1 MNQKIVITG
10 GTGTFGTN
18 FLFKSLRENL
28 YDKITIFSRD
38 EYKQHNLRIKLSKE
52 FSHQTINDKVRFFI
66 GDVRDKERLIC
77 AFREADY
84 VIHAAALKHVH
95 LCEYNPQE
103 AIKTNIVG
111 TQNVI
116 DAAIENNVKKVICLS
131 TDKCVDP
138 INLYGST
145 KLCLEK
151 IALNGNFLTKKN
163 NGTIFSVVRYG
174 NVIGSR
180 GSVIPTVV
188 NCQKENLDF
197 TLTDP
202 CMTRFWLTITDAINL
217 CLFGFDKMKGRE
229 IFVPILKSFGMGDL
243 VSCLGPDVNVKIT
256 GSRPGE
262 KLHECMISKH
272 EIHRAH
278 LFDKYCYVI
287 LPEIIDGFI
296 KPADYGDLLQKA
308 DINEYTSDVVEKF
321 SNDEFYNIVMEALSK
336 DND

>member
-1 MNQKIVITG
+1 MKENIVITG

-18 FLFKSLRENL
+18 FLFKSLTENL
-28 YDKITIFSRD
+28 YSKITIFSRD
-38 EYKQHNLRIKLSKE
+38 EFKQHNLRLRLLKE
-52 FSHQTINDKVRFFI
+52 FSHQLINDKVRFFI
-66 GDVRDKERLIC
+66 GDVRDKDRLLS
-77 AFREADY
+77 ALRGADC

-103 AIKTNIVG
+103 AIKTNIMG
-111 TQNVI
+111 TQNVV

-151 IALNGNFLTKKN
+151 IALNGNFLSKKDHN
-163 NGTIFSVVRYG
+163 TVFSVVRYG

-180 GSVIPTVV
+180 GSVIPTLVD
-188 NCQKENLDF
+188 CQKAKSKF

-202 CMTRFWLTITDAINL
+202 HMTRFWLTITDAINL
-217 CLFGFDKMKGRE
+217 CLFAFDKMQGRE
-229 IFVPILKSFGMGDL
+229 IFVPILKSLSMDKL
-243 VSCLGPDVNVKIT
+243 VKCLGPDVDVKIT
-256 GSRPGE
+256 GRRPGE

-278 LFDKYCYVI
+278 LLDDYCYVV
-287 LPEIIDGFI
+287 LPEIIDGYI
-296 KPADYGDLLQKA
+296 APKDYGDSLQKSL
-308 DINEYTSDVVEKF
+308 IHEYTSDIVDRF
-321 SNDEFYNIVMEALSK
+321 SDEEFIKIVTEAL
-336 DND
+336 DENNE